1 MAHPILLVE
10 DDPDVAA
17 LISGMLE
24 RADYV
29 VDGPYATLSDGM
41 EALAKSMPAAAVLD
55 IRLRRGD
62 IDLLADDLDLYD
74 IPYVFCSGA
83 FDHPVI
89 KRHPDAPLV
98 PKPALGRS
106 LISTLQSMLH

>member
-1 MAHPILLVE
+1 MVRPILLVE

-17 LISGMLE
+17 LISDMLE

-55 IRLRRGD
+55 IRLKRGD

-74 IPYVFCSGA
+74 IPYLFCSGT
-83 FDHPVI
+83 FDHPSVR
-89 KRHPDAPLV
+89 RHPDVPLV
-98 PKPALGRS
+98 SKLALGRN